1 MNEATQVAV
10 PPIEM
15 HALAAAHEQ
24 APGVPAIEDVNW
36 RVGAGEFWVV
46 GGLHHSGKSVL
57 LTAAAGINR
66 PLRGQLRLFGAEPEA
81 LHEDEL
87 FRHLLRIGLVF
98 ENDGRLF
105 TRMTVAENVA
115 LPLLYHANGNDVGA
129 ETQVRA
135 VLEATALLDFADT
148 PAASLPRHL
157 RQRVGLARAL
167 ALSPEVLLVDNPLS
181 RLPLRE
187 AGWWLGFL
195 RQLAAGHSIT
205 GRRPMTIVATADELR
220 PWCDCAQHFAVLDQ
234 RRLKVLGARH
244 ELEACGEPLIRELL
258 TA

>member
-1 MNEATQVAV
+1 ML
-10 PPIEM
+10 
-15 HALAAAHEQ
+15 ALAAAHER

-46 GGLHHSGKSVL
+46 GGLQHSGKSVL

-66 PLRGQLRLFGAEPEA
+66 PLRGMLRLFGAGVATLE
-81 LHEDEL
+81 EDERFL
-87 FRHLLRIGLVF
+87 HLLRVGLVF

-115 LPLLYHANGNDVGA
+115 LPLLYHADGSDAGA
-129 ETQVRA
+129 GARMRA
-135 VLEATALLDFADT
+135 VLEATGLLDVADT
-148 PAASLPRHL
+148 PAASLPRNL

-167 ALSPEVLLVDNPLS
+167 ALAPEVLLVDNPLS
-181 RLPLRE
+181 HLPLRE
-187 AGWWLGFL
+187 ARWWLGFL
-195 RQLAAGHSIT
+195 RQLADGHALS

-234 RRLKVLGARH
+234 RRLKVLGGRR